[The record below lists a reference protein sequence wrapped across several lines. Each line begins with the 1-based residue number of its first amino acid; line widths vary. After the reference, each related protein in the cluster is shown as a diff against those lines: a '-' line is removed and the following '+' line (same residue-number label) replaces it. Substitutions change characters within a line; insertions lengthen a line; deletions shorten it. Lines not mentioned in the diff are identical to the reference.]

1 MFWDTE
7 TIETINLTPFSI
19 ANFAEFRKLCEHK
32 MANGVVKAFIVL
44 ISGLA
49 RGKTGR
55 LKLAKPIK

>member
-32 MANGVVKAFIVL
+32 MANGVVKAFIAL
-44 ISGLA
+44 ISRLA
-49 RGKTGR
+49 RGTNGT
-55 LKLAKPIK
+55 IEV